1 MNLQQTDRQTT
12 VQLQQLKVSHVIG
25 NVKCWIGPLLRNGRV
40 YRLLTGQTR
49 VNSGKQ
55 APAKKVPLSD
65 ISITVQFNL
74 KNNCLMSHSHLMQ
87 YWILTFL
94 YLLYSQVFGNTK
106 EGNVLNMNSLPI
118 VTVFGPMTEARP
130 VERRKQR
137 GLQHQHQHQHQRG
150 FQALLIMHHLLYLYL
165 LYLYLLYLLHLLLI
179 EPKQDWQRKR
189 DHPASHQVWQR
200 SRLMSPR
207 RLLYHQRLTH

>member
-25 NVKCWIGPLLRNGRV
+25 NVKRWIGPVLRNGRV

-74 KNNCLMSHSHLMQ
+74 KKNNCLMSHSHLMQ

-106 EGNVLNMNSLPI
+106 EGNFLNMNCNCDSLWAYDWGETGGKGESNGGRSIIIEASKPSWSCTTCCTCTCCTSSTSSSSTQTWRTDTESGTTQQATRSSPG
-118 VTVFGPMTEARP
+118 VVWCPHVVFCTIS
-130 VERRKQR
+130 V
-137 GLQHQHQHQHQRG
+137 
-150 FQALLIMHHLLYLYL
+150 
-165 LYLYLLYLLHLLLI
+165 
-179 EPKQDWQRKR
+179 
-189 DHPASHQVWQR
+189 
-200 SRLMSPR
+200 
-207 RLLYHQRLTH
+207 

>member
-74 KNNCLMSHSHLMQ
+74 KKQLSDVTFSFDA
-87 YWILTFL
+87 ILDINI
-94 YLLYSQVFGNTK
+94 S
-106 EGNVLNMNSLPI
+106 
-118 VTVFGPMTEARP
+118 
-130 VERRKQR
+130 
-137 GLQHQHQHQHQRG
+137 
-150 FQALLIMHHLLYLYL
+150 LLIIFTGIWKH
-165 LYLYLLYLLHLLLI
+165 
-179 EPKQDWQRKR
+179 KR
-189 DHPASHQVWQR
+189 R
-200 SRLMSPR
+200 
-207 RLLYHQRLTH
+207 